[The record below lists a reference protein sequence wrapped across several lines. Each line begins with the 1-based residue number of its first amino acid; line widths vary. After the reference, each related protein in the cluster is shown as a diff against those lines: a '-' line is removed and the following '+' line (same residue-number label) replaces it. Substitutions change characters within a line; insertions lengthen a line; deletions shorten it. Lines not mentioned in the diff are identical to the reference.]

1 MILRD
6 WREADPA
13 AVHACYERERQH
25 WLDGLSWDTTWTW
38 ATVEQARFARGLPG
52 FLAIDGAGRV
62 EGWTFYVV
70 DDGIL
75 HIGGLVADSDA
86 ATRSLLD
93 GVLHGSG
100 QTGAEATACFVL
112 DRAAGLGAALE
123 QHGFTVERFHYLSL
137 ALDRSRGL
145 SPPRYEPSTDDSHG
159 AEASPLAC
167 GDAWRDGDL
176 QQVAA
181 LLGAS
186 YEADAGRH
194 FAPTGNWE
202 KYTTGLVEQAGCGVF
217 DTALTRVVRGDGGL
231 RGGVLVTTVSP
242 TTAHIAQ
249 IAVHPDWR
257 GRGLASRLLCEAA
270 ERSAAAGKTELT
282 LLVGE
287 QNEPARRLY
296 AALGF
301 TQKATFLAAR
311 RAESHAARFIAAS

>member
-13 AVHACYERERQH
+13 AVAACYERERQH

-52 FLAIDGAGRV
+52 FLALDGAGRV

-70 DDGIL
+70 DDGVL
-75 HIGGLVADSDA
+75 HIGGFVADSDA

-93 GVLHGSG
+93 GVLHGSD

-123 QHGFTVERFHYLSL
+123 QHGFAVERFQYLSL
-137 ALDRSRGL
+137 PL
-145 SPPRYEPSTDDSHG
+145 SVVGGAFGRPGP
-159 AEASPLAC
+159 AEAGPYEC
-167 GDAWRDGDL
+167 DAWRDGDL
-176 QQVAA
+176 AAVAA
-181 LLGAS
+181 LLDAS
-186 YEADAGRH
+186 YDAEAGRH

-202 KYTTGLVEQAGCGVF
+202 KYTTGLVDQAGCGVF
-217 DTALTRVVRGDGGL
+217 DTTLTRVVRGDAGL
-231 RGGVLVTTVSP
+231 RGAVLVTTVSP

-270 ERSAAAGKTELT
+270 DRSAAAGKTELT

-311 RAESHAARFIAAS
+311 REESHAARFIAAS